1 MKQTV
6 IGIYDNVDNARKAEK
21 ELIRDGFDKNTVDVA
36 NNSGREDAREK
47 SQGFFSSLFGNSDD
61 ANRHAEVAER
71 GTVVTVHTQNMRD
84 AERAAA
90 ILDKFGTIDINP
102 NDAASRHTN
111 TGAKS
116 ATGRTDTTATG
127 RTSDMTAKT
136 GDMNIPI
143 IEEKLNVGKREVET
157 GGARL
162 RSRIVERPVEEHLRL
177 REEHVSIDRNPV
189 NRKATDA
196 DLKNF
201 KEGSIDATAHAE
213 VPIVNKEARVVEEV
227 NIHKDVTSRDETV
240 RDTVRKTDVEVD
252 KVKNK
257 DRDTKY

>member
-6 IGIYDNVDNARKAEK
+6 IGIYDNADNARKAEK
-21 ELIRDGFDKNTVDVA
+21 ELIRDGFDKNTVDIA
-36 NNSGREDAREK
+36 DNSGREDARERNR
-47 SQGFFSSLFGNSDD
+47 GFFGSLFGNSDD

-102 NDAASRHTN
+102 NDAGSRHTN
-111 TGAKS
+111 TGATS
-116 ATGRTDTTATG
+116 ATGRTTDTTG

-136 GDMNIPI
+136 GDMKVPI
-143 IEEKLNVGKREVET
+143 IEEQLNVGKREVET

-177 REEHVSIDRNPV
+177 REEHVNIDRNPV

-227 NIHKDVTSRDETV
+227 NIHKDVTSHDETV
-240 RDTVRKTDVEVD
+240 RDTVRKTDVDVD

-257 DRDTKY
+257 DTRDTKY